1 MCKNFNDLDALEDQ
15 AGHRA
20 WLSARGCKE
29 TEREEEITKAWR
41 PAILSRLHRGSNI
54 IRGKCLR
61 KEYLPLGTFV
71 DNANV
76 LKHQKDGKFYVANF
90 DSWGSRSRKLK
101 GILIVI
107 QKFKNACD
115 VYPRYFLVSVSSLTT
130 TIFLQFNRNNG
141 KTDEEADLWIAYCA
155 FHLGD
160 YKKAMEVGPT
170 IVRTSC
176 HYFYFDWHWD
186 YF

>member
-29 TEREEEITKAWR
+29 TKREEEITKAWG

-76 LKHQKDGKFYVANF
+76 PKHQKLEIFMF
-90 DSWGSRSRKLK
+90 LIS
-101 GILIVI
+101 ILEG
-107 QKFKNACD
+107 
-115 VYPRYFLVSVSSLTT
+115 P
-130 TIFLQFNRNNG
+130 
-141 KTDEEADLWIAYCA
+141 
-155 FHLGD
+155 
-160 YKKAMEVGPT
+160 EVGNERGYLYKSFKMR
-170 IVRTSC
+170 V
-176 HYFYFDWHWD
+176 DV
-186 YF
+186 